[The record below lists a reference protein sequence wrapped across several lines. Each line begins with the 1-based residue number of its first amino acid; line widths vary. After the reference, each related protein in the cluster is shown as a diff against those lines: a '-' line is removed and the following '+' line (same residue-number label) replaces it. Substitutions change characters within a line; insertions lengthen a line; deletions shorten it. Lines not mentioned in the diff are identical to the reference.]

1 MTTYPITVSDT
12 IDAVFKYKY
21 HNCGKCLYYAIIMHY
36 LI

>member
-12 IDAVFKYKY
+12 IDTVFKYKY
-21 HNCGKCLYYAIIMHY
+21 HICEKCMYYAIVMQY